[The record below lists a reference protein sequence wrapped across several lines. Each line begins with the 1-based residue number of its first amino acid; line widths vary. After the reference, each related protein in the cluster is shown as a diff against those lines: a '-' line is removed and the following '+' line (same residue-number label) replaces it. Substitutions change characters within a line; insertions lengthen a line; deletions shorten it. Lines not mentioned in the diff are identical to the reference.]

1 MTANAVAQAQFTG
14 SRSSRPI
21 APWLHT
27 VLFIFLFLVMTGG
40 GAFFQHRQKLRP
52 EILQP
57 HPHVAGLYLSLI
69 VMEWALVFYVW
80 RGLRRTGTSL
90 REVIGGRWGS
100 AKDVAVD
107 ASLGIGLWIFWLGA
121 QMAWIRWMPADRASS
136 IGTLLPQRA
145 IEIVLWVLLSISAGI
160 CEEIVFRGYFQ
171 QQFKVLARSGLLAVL
186 LQAILFGISH
196 SYQGLDA
203 TIRIAIFGALFG
215 LLAMWRKSLRPGM
228 IAHAWTDIFSGI
240 LGV

>member
-1 MTANAVAQAQFTG
+1 MTAHVAVQANFP
-14 SRSSRPI
+14 SSKSSKPI
-21 APWLHT
+21 APWWHT
-27 VLFIFLFLVMTGG
+27 LLFILLFLVLTAA
-40 GAFFQHRQKLRP
+40 GAFFQHRQQTHP
-52 EILQP
+52 QMLQQ

-69 VMEWALVFYVW
+69 VMEWALVLFVW
-80 RGLRRTGTSL
+80 KGLQRTGTTL

-107 ASLGIGLWIFWLGA
+107 AALGIGLWIFWSGA
-121 QMAWIRWMPADRASS
+121 QMAWSRWMGAEHASS

-145 IEIVLWVLLSISAGI
+145 IEIVLWILVSISAGI

-171 QQFKVLARSGLLAVL
+171 QQFKVFARSGLLAVL

-196 SYQGLDA
+196 GYQGVDA